1 MYRLSRTATRIL
13 IGIAMLAAAA
23 AGTVAAQERAA
34 RWETVETV
42 VAAEPSPDDF
52 EVNVRDNYIYVYVS
66 RPTTVRLLT
75 ILGQPVSQANLP
87 AGTSRFRVR
96 ARGIYILKAGSSTR
110 RVTV

>member
-1 MYRLSRTATRIL
+1 MSRKT
-13 IGIAMLAAAA
+13 IGILTGMMLLAVAAACTVA
-23 AGTVAAQERAA
+23 VAAQERAS

-42 VAAEPSPDDF
+42 VAAEPSQDDF
-52 EVNVRDNYIYVYVS
+52 EVIVRDNYIYVSVS

-96 ARGIYILKAGSSTR
+96 ARGIYILKAGSTTR
-110 RVTV
+110 RVTI